1 MMWVKLDNENYYADC
16 YMDGDNPEISS
27 FREGVNAVCMTLPP
41 ELGKGRNKCYKLII
55 NTEGVYEWKF
65 DEEKYKTIFENTLE
79 GKIKTMDNILGDL
92 QDIIITLSVDETLG
106 V

>member
-1 MMWVKLDNENYYADC
+1 MWVKLDSENYYADC
-16 YMDGDNPEISS
+16 YMEGDPEINP
-27 FREGVNAVCMTLPP
+27 FGEDVNAVCMTLPP

-92 QDIIITLSVDETLG
+92 QDITITLSVEGSLG

>member
-16 YMDGDNPEISS
+16 YMDGDNPEINP
-27 FREGVNAVCMTLPP
+27 FGEDVNTAYITLPP
-41 ELGKGRNKCYKLII
+41 ELGKGKNKCYKLII

-79 GKIKTMDNILGDL
+79 GKIKTMDNMLGDL
-92 QDIIITLSVDETLG
+92 QDITITLSVEGSLG

>member
-1 MMWVKLDNENYYADC
+1 MMWVKLDSENYYADC
-16 YMDGDNPEISS
+16 YMEGDPDINPFVDE
-27 FREGVNAVCMTLPP
+27 VNAVYVILPP

-55 NTEGVYEWKF
+55 NTEGVYEWQF
-65 DEEKYKTIFENTLE
+65 DEEKYKSIFENTLE